1 MLTDFLQLTVAGL
14 SQGSVYALLAIGLI
28 AIYTVRHVINIAQ
41 GEFSMLAGLGA
52 TWMVSVGIPLLLA
65 ILIAVLTVTLV
76 AIVMERL
83 VIARVKKLTTLTSLI
98 VTLAVATLLQAT
110 MLLIWG
116 PEAEGLPPFPG
127 SNLTISGVSIRSQE
141 LWMVGALIVIGG
153 GIVLF
158 YEKTRWGKALRACA
172 EQPVAARLV
181 GISPVAASVLAF
193 AIAGF
198 VGAVAGL
205 VSSPIYLSIW
215 SGGLLL
221 GLKGFVAAVLGGFV
235 SFRAAIL
242 GALLL
247 GMLEVY
253 VAGYIAS
260 GLKDGV
266 AFIILIL
273 VLVIRPTGLV
283 LRPTTVRV

>member
-1 MLTDFLQLTVAGL
+1 MTDFLQLTVAGL

-28 AIYTVRHVINIAQ
+28 SIYTVRHVINIAQ

-83 VIARVKKLTTLTSLI
+83 VIAKVKKLTTLMSLI
-98 VTLAVATLLQAT
+98 VTLAVATLLQAS
-110 MLLIWG
+110 MLLLWG
-116 PEAEGLPPFPG
+116 PEAKGLPRFPG
-127 SNLTISGVSIRSQE
+127 ENLLIGGVSIRSQE
-141 LWMVGALIVIGG
+141 LWMVGALVVVGG

-181 GISPVAASVLAF
+181 GISPIAASVLAF

-198 VGAVAGL
+198 VGAVAGV

-215 SGGLLL
+215 SAGLLL

-235 SFRAAIL
+235 SFRAAII

-247 GMLEVY
+247 GVLEVY
-253 VAGYIAS
+253 VAGYVAS

-273 VLVIRPTGLV
+273 VLVIRPGGLV
-283 LRPTTVRV
+283 LKPATVRV

>member
-41 GEFSMLAGLGA
+41 GEFAMLAGLGA
-52 TWMVSVGIPLLLA
+52 TWMVSVGIPMLLA

-83 VIARVKKLTTLTSLI
+83 VIARVKKLTTLMSLI
-98 VTLAVATLLQAT
+98 VTLAVSTLLQAT

-116 PEAEGLPPFPG
+116 PEANGLPRFPG
-127 SNLTISGVSIRSQE
+127 ENLVLGGVSIRSQE
-141 LWMVGALIVIGG
+141 LWMVAALLVVGG

-193 AIAGF
+193 AIAGM

-221 GLKGFVAAVLGGFV
+221 GLKGFVAAVLGGFS
-235 SFRAAIL
+235 SFRAAII

-247 GMLEVY
+247 GVLEVY

-273 VLVIRPTGLV
+273 VLVIRPEGLV
-283 LRPTTVRV
+283 LKPTTVRV

>member
-41 GEFSMLAGLGA
+41 GEFAMLAGLGA

-65 ILIAVLTVTLV
+65 ILIAVLSVTLV

-110 MLLIWG
+110 LLLIWG
-116 PEAEGLPPFPG
+116 PEAKGLPRFPG
-127 SNLTISGVSIRSQE
+127 ENLVLGGVSIRSQE
-141 LWMVGALIVIGG
+141 LWMVGALLIVGG

-158 YEKTRWGKALRACA
+158 YEKSRWGKALRACA

-221 GLKGFVAAVLGGFV
+221 GLKGFVAAVLGGFS
-235 SFRAAIL
+235 SFRAAIV

-247 GMLEVY
+247 GVLEVY

-273 VLVIRPTGLV
+273 VLVIRPGGLV
-283 LRPTTVRV
+283 LKPTTVRV

>member
-41 GEFSMLAGLGA
+41 GEFAMLAGLGA
-52 TWMVSVGIPLLLA
+52 TWMVSVGIPMLLA

-83 VIARVKKLTTLTSLI
+83 VIARVKKLTTLMSLI
-98 VTLAVATLLQAT
+98 VTLAVSTLLQAT

-116 PEAEGLPPFPG
+116 PEANGLPRFPG
-127 SNLTISGVSIRSQE
+127 ENLVLGGVSIRSQE
-141 LWMVGALIVIGG
+141 LWMVAALLVVGG

-193 AIAGF
+193 AIAGM

-221 GLKGFVAAVLGGFV
+221 GLKGFVAAVLGGFS
-235 SFRAAIL
+235 SFRAAII

-247 GMLEVY
+247 GVLEVY

-273 VLVIRPTGLV
+273 VLVIRPEGLV
-283 LRPTTVRV
+283 LKPTAVRV

>member
-1 MLTDFLQLTVAGL
+1 MTDFLQLTVAGL

-52 TWMVSVGIPLLLA
+52 TWMVSVGVPLLLA

-110 MLLIWG
+110 MLLLWG
-116 PEAEGLPPFPG
+116 PEAKGLPRFPG
-127 SNLTISGVSIRSQE
+127 ENLLLGGVSIRSQE
-141 LWMVGALIVIGG
+141 LWMVGALIIVGG

-235 SFRAAIL
+235 SFRAAIV

-247 GMLEVY
+247 GVLEVY
-253 VAGYIAS
+253 VAGYVAS

-273 VLVIRPTGLV
+273 VLVLRPEGLV
-283 LRPTTVRV
+283 LKPTTVRV